1 MPQTEILANVTVVT
15 DDDTGMWSIGEVEG
29 QFFNDRLKEHIESHG
44 VHSILIQLSQMIYS
58 AIDMNRDIQNELQL
72 IKEATECLGEIES
85 TLSSVDKKLQK

>member
-44 VHSILIQLSQMIYS
+44 VNSILIQLSQMIYS

-85 TLSSVDKKLQK
+85 TLSSVDKKLSK

>member
-44 VHSILIQLSQMIYS
+44 VDSILIQLNQMIYS

-72 IKEATECLGEIES
+72 IKEATECLDEIES
-85 TLSSVDKKLQK
+85 ILSSVDKKLSK

>member
-44 VHSILIQLSQMIYS
+44 VNSILIQLSQMIYS

-72 IKEATECLGEIES
+72 IKEATECLDEIES
-85 TLSSVDKKLQK
+85 ILSSVDKKLQK

>member
-1 MPQTEILANVTVVT
+1 MPQTEILANVTVVI

-44 VHSILIQLSQMIYS
+44 VDSILIQLNQMIYS

-72 IKEATECLGEIES
+72 NES
-85 TLSSVDKKLQK
+85 LSNNDEPIRKDNG

>member
-44 VHSILIQLSQMIYS
+44 VNSILIQLSQMIYS

-85 TLSSVDKKLQK
+85 ILSSVDKKLQK

>member
-44 VHSILIQLSQMIYS
+44 VDNILIQLNQMIYS
-58 AIDMNRDIQNELQL
+58 AIDCKCSTNAYTNYHESHL
-72 IKEATECLGEIES
+72 IYQAIS
-85 TLSSVDKKLQK
+85 

>member
-44 VHSILIQLSQMIYS
+44 VDSILIQLSQMIYS

>member
-44 VHSILIQLSQMIYS
+44 VNSILIQLSQMIYS

-72 IKEATECLGEIES
+72 IKEATECLDEIES
-85 TLSSVDKKLQK
+85 ILSSVDKKISK

>member
-44 VHSILIQLSQMIYS
+44 VDSILIQLNQMIYS

-72 IKEATECLGEIES
+72 IKEATECLDEIES
-85 TLSSVDKKLQK
+85 ILSSVDKKLQK

>member
-44 VHSILIQLSQMIYS
+44 VNSILIQLNQMIYS

-72 IKEATECLGEIES
+72 IKEATECLDEIES
-85 TLSSVDKKLQK
+85 ILSSVDKKLSK

>member
-44 VHSILIQLSQMIYS
+44 VDNILIQLNQMIYS